1 MEYHNLYNQFSI
13 DKYTL
18 LISTLMDIFICVMSS
33 FPKLFYIDIPFSA
46 QDIGRNIPA
55 YSLLG

>member
-1 MEYHNLYNQFSI
+1 
-13 DKYTL
+13 
-18 LISTLMDIFICVMSS
+18 MDIFICVMSS

-55 YSLLG
+55 YTLLG

>member
-13 DKYTL
+13 HFTL
-18 LISTLMDIFICVMSS
+18 LISALMDIFICVMSS
-33 FPKLFYIDIPFSA
+33 FPKLFYFDILFPA

-55 YSLLG
+55 YTLLG